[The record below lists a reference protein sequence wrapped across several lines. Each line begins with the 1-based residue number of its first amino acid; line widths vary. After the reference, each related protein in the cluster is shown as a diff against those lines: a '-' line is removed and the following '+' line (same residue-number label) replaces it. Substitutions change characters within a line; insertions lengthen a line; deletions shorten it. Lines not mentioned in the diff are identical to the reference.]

1 MNHELNKRIVEEA
14 NYLISTKQTIREVA
28 KFFKRSKSS
37 IHKDMQERLKFVSPE
52 LNGIVKKILDQ
63 HKKER
68 HIKGG
73 MATKEKY
80 TKKGDKNESKGIC
93 YKYL

>member
-1 MNHELNKRIVEEA
+1 MNQELNARIVEEA

-37 IHKDMQERLKFVSPE
+37 IHKDMQERLKVISPK
-52 LNGIVKKILDQ
+52 LNDEIQKILEQ

-73 MATKEKY
+73 IATKEKY
-80 TKKGDKNESKGIC
+80 ANKGW
-93 YKYL
+93 

>member
-1 MNHELNKRIVEEA
+1 MNQELNARIVEEA

-37 IHKDMQERLKFVSPE
+37 IHKDMQERLKVISPK
-52 LNGIVKKILDQ
+52 LNDEIQKILAQ

-80 TKKGDKNESKGIC
+80 TKKGDKNENKGIY